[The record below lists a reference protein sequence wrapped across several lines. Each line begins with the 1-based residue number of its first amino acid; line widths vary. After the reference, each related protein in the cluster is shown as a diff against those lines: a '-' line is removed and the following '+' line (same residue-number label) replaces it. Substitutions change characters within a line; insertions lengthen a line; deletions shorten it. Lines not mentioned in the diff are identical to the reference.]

1 LGYSA
6 SGFAYEPEFIT
17 PAEEH
22 ALLAT
27 IATLA
32 FTNAHYK
39 EYTAKRRIVVY
50 DSEIPEYLRPA
61 RGQLGIELEPRSAYV
76 MRNDVRWQWQHSI
89 APTRA
94 LRYSITF
101 RTLLAP

>member
-1 LGYSA
+1 LGSSA

-27 IATLA
+27 IATLT

-50 DSEIPEYLRPA
+50 DSEIPEYLHPLRKKTA
-61 RGQLGIELEPRSAYV
+61 EWLGIPAETVTHALVSDTAPAPASAG
-76 MRNDVRWQWQHSI
+76 I
-89 APTRA
+89 ATC
-94 LRYSITF
+94 
-101 RTLLAP
+101 RTSP